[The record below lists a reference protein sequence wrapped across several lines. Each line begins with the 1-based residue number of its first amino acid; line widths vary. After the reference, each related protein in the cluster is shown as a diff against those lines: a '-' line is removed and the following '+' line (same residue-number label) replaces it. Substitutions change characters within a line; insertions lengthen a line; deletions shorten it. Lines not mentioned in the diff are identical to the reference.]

1 MGLNLD
7 WFKSYDIK
15 RKRGGYY
22 KTAIVAYLYC
32 SIFDSVAPMVI
43 MGFVIGLFLFLEMGQ
58 NSINHIVYLRG
69 KTYLNQEY
77 KKYSL

>member
-1 MGLNLD
+1 
-7 WFKSYDIK
+7 
-15 RKRGGYY
+15 
-22 KTAIVAYLYC
+22 
-32 SIFDSVAPMVI
+32 MVI

-77 KKYSL
+77 KKYSLWMSRNKAELTKK